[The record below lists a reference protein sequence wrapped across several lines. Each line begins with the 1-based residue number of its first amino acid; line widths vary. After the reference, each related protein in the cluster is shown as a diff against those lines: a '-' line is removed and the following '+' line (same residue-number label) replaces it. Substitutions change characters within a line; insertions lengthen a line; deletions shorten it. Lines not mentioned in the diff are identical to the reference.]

1 MRYADFPTLVDA
13 LDYAALSSAGMNF
26 YDRRCQLEDQLEYQT
41 LKARAEAGA
50 KRLLSLN
57 LKKGDRVALIAE
69 TSSGF
74 VEAFFACQYAGLV
87 AVPLAIPMGVGQRDS
102 WSAKLQGLLA
112 SCQPA
117 AIITGDEWLPLVN
130 AATHNNPELHVLSH
144 AWFKALPEADVALQR
159 PVPND
164 IAYLQYTSGST
175 RFPRGVIITH
185 REVMANLRAIS
196 HDGIKL
202 RPGDRCVSWL
212 PFYHDMGLV
221 GFLLTPVATQLSVDY
236 LRTQDFAMRPLQ
248 WLKLIS
254 KNRGTVS
261 VAPPFGYELCQ
272 RRVNEKDLAELDLSC
287 WRVAGIGAEPISAE
301 QLHQFAEC
309 FRQVNFDDKTFMPC
323 YGLAENALAVSFS
336 DEACGVVVNE
346 VDRDILE
353 YQGKAVAPGAETR
366 AVSTF
371 VNCGKALPEHGIEIR
386 NEADIPV
393 AERVVGHICI
403 SGPSLMSGYFGDQV
417 SQDEIAAT
425 GWLDTGDLGYLLDG
439 YLYVTGRIKDLIIIR
454 GRNIWPQD
462 IEYIAEQEPEI
473 HSGDAI
479 AFVTAQEKSFC
490 RSSVGSATKHVAGSL
505 STRWQLGSKANL
517 ALPRISICCRPTV
530 FPEHPP
536 ASLPVRKRKTL
547 SEGLCCQSSCAGIP
561 GMNQTV
567 AVTGATGFIGKYIID
582 NLLARG
588 FHVRALTRTARAH
601 VNDNLTWVR
610 GSLEDTHS
618 LSELVAGASA
628 VVHCAGQV
636 RGHKEEIF
644 TRCNVDGSLRLM
656 QAAKESGFCQRFL
669 FISSLAARHPELS
682 WYANSKHVAEQRLTA
697 MADEITLGVF
707 RPTAVYGPGDKELK
721 PLFDWMLRGLLPR
734 LGTPETLLS
743 FLHVTDF
750 AQAVGQWLSAET
762 VQTQTYELCDGVAG
776 GYDWQ
781 RVQQLVADVRCGSV
795 RMVGIPLPLL
805 TCLAD
810 ISTALSRLAGKEPML
825 TRSKIR
831 ELTHAD
837 WSASNNRISEDINW
851 FPGIS
856 LEHALR
862 NGLF

>member
-1 MRYADFPTLVDA
+1 MVYMSNKIFTHSLPMRYADFPTLVDA

-41 LKARAEAGA
+41 LKTRAEAGA

-57 LKKGDRVALIAE
+57 LKKGDLVALIAE

-130 AATHNNPELHVLSH
+130 AATHDNPELHVLSH

-309 FRQVNFDDKTFMPC
+309 FRQVNFDNKTFMPC

-336 DEACGVVVNE
+336 DEASGVVVNE

-386 NEADIPV
+386 NEAGMPV

-403 SGPSLMSGYFGDQV
+403 SGPSLMSGYFGDQA

-479 AFVTAQEKSFC
+479 AFVTAQEKIILQIQC
-490 RSSVGSATKHVAGSL
+490 
-505 STRWQLGSKANL
+505 
-517 ALPRISICCRPTV
+517 RISDEER
-530 FPEHPP
+530 
-536 ASLPVRKRKTL
+536 
-547 SEGLCCQSSCAGIP
+547 
-561 GMNQTV
+561 
-567 AVTGATGFIGKYIID
+567 
-582 NLLARG
+582 RG
-588 FHVRALTRTARAH
+588 QLIHA
-601 VNDNLTWVR
+601 
-610 GSLEDTHS
+610 
-618 LSELVAGASA
+618 
-628 VVHCAGQV
+628 
-636 RGHKEEIF
+636 
-644 TRCNVDGSLRLM
+644 
-656 QAAKESGFCQRFL
+656 
-669 FISSLAARHPELS
+669 LAARIQSEFG
-682 WYANSKHVAEQRLTA
+682 VTA
-697 MADEITLGVF
+697 AIE
-707 RPTAVYGPGDKELK
+707 
-721 PLFDWMLRGLLPR
+721 LLPPHSIPR
-734 LGTPETLLS
+734 TSSGKPARAEAKKRYQKAYAAS
-743 FLHVTDF
+743 LHV
-750 AQAVGQWLSAET
+750 QES
-762 VQTQTYELCDGVAG
+762 
-776 GYDWQ
+776 
-781 RVQQLVADVRCGSV
+781 
-795 RMVGIPLPLL
+795 
-805 TCLAD
+805 LA
-810 ISTALSRLAGKEPML
+810 
-825 TRSKIR
+825 
-831 ELTHAD
+831 
-837 WSASNNRISEDINW
+837 
-851 FPGIS
+851 
-856 LEHALR
+856 
-862 NGLF
+862 

>member
-1 MRYADFPTLVDA
+1 
-13 LDYAALSSAGMNF
+13 
-26 YDRRCQLEDQLEYQT
+26 
-41 LKARAEAGA
+41 
-50 KRLLSLN
+50 
-57 LKKGDRVALIAE
+57 
-69 TSSGF
+69 
-74 VEAFFACQYAGLV
+74 
-87 AVPLAIPMGVGQRDS
+87 MGVGQRDS

-130 AATHNNPELHVLSH
+130 AATHNNNPELHVLSH
-144 AWFKALPEADVALQR
+144 AWFKALPEADVVLQR

-185 REVMANLRAIS
+185 HEVMANLRAIS

-309 FRQVNFDDKTFMPC
+309 FRQVNFDDKTLMPC

-393 AERVVGHICI
+393 AERVIGHICI

-490 RSSVGSATKHVAGSL
+490 RSSVGSATKNVAGSL

-734 LGTPETLLS
+734 LGTPETQLS

-795 RMVGIPLPLL
+795 RMVGIPQPLL

-810 ISTALSRLAGKEPML
+810 ISTALNRLAGKEPML

>member
-1 MRYADFPTLVDA
+1 MSNKIFTHSLPMRYADFPTLVDA
-13 LDYAALSSAGMNF
+13 LDYAALGSAGMSF
-26 YDRRCQLEDQLEYQT
+26 YDRRCQLEEKLEYQT
-41 LKARAEAGA
+41 LKVRAETGA

-102 WSAKLQGLLA
+102 WSTKLQGLLA

-130 AATHNNPELHVLSH
+130 AATHDNLKLHVLSH

-159 PVPND
+159 PVPDD

-254 KNRGTVS
+254 KNHGTVS

-336 DEACGVVVNE
+336 DEASGVVVNE

-353 YQGKAVAPGAETR
+353 YQGKAVTPGVETR

-386 NEADIPV
+386 NEAGIPV

-403 SGPSLMSGYFGDQV
+403 SGPSLMSGYFGDQA
-417 SQDEIAAT
+417 SQDEITAT

-479 AFVTAQEKSFC
+479 AFVTAQEKIILQIQC
-490 RSSVGSATKHVAGSL
+490 
-505 STRWQLGSKANL
+505 
-517 ALPRISICCRPTV
+517 RISDAER
-530 FPEHPP
+530 
-536 ASLPVRKRKTL
+536 
-547 SEGLCCQSSCAGIP
+547 
-561 GMNQTV
+561 
-567 AVTGATGFIGKYIID
+567 
-582 NLLARG
+582 
-588 FHVRALTRTARAH
+588 RTQLIH
-601 VNDNLTWVR
+601 
-610 GSLEDTHS
+610 
-618 LSELVAGASA
+618 
-628 VVHCAGQV
+628 
-636 RGHKEEIF
+636 
-644 TRCNVDGSLRLM
+644 
-656 QAAKESGFCQRFL
+656 
-669 FISSLAARHPELS
+669 SLAARIQSEFG
-682 WYANSKHVAEQRLTA
+682 VTA
-697 MADEITLGVF
+697 AID
-707 RPTAVYGPGDKELK
+707 
-721 PLFDWMLRGLLPR
+721 LLPPHSIPR
-734 LGTPETLLS
+734 TSSGKPARAEAKKRYQKAVAAS
-743 FLHVTDF
+743 FHV
-750 AQAVGQWLSAET
+750 QES
-762 VQTQTYELCDGVAG
+762 
-776 GYDWQ
+776 
-781 RVQQLVADVRCGSV
+781 
-795 RMVGIPLPLL
+795 
-805 TCLAD
+805 LA
-810 ISTALSRLAGKEPML
+810 
-825 TRSKIR
+825 
-831 ELTHAD
+831 
-837 WSASNNRISEDINW
+837 
-851 FPGIS
+851 
-856 LEHALR
+856 
-862 NGLF
+862 

>member
-1 MRYADFPTLVDA
+1 
-13 LDYAALSSAGMNF
+13 
-26 YDRRCQLEDQLEYQT
+26 
-41 LKARAEAGA
+41 
-50 KRLLSLN
+50 
-57 LKKGDRVALIAE
+57 
-69 TSSGF
+69 
-74 VEAFFACQYAGLV
+74 
-87 AVPLAIPMGVGQRDS
+87 MGVGQRDS

>member
-1 MRYADFPTLVDA
+1 
-13 LDYAALSSAGMNF
+13 
-26 YDRRCQLEDQLEYQT
+26 
-41 LKARAEAGA
+41 
-50 KRLLSLN
+50 
-57 LKKGDRVALIAE
+57 
-69 TSSGF
+69 
-74 VEAFFACQYAGLV
+74 
-87 AVPLAIPMGVGQRDS
+87 
-102 WSAKLQGLLA
+102 
-112 SCQPA
+112 
-117 AIITGDEWLPLVN
+117 
-130 AATHNNPELHVLSH
+130 
-144 AWFKALPEADVALQR
+144 
-159 PVPND
+159 
-164 IAYLQYTSGST
+164 
-175 RFPRGVIITH
+175 
-185 REVMANLRAIS
+185 
-196 HDGIKL
+196 
-202 RPGDRCVSWL
+202 
-212 PFYHDMGLV
+212 
-221 GFLLTPVATQLSVDY
+221 
-236 LRTQDFAMRPLQ
+236 MRPLQ

-479 AFVTAQEKSFC
+479 AFVTAQENHFADPVSDQ
-490 RSSVGSATKHVAGSL
+490 RRRTSRAAYPRAGS
-505 STRWQLGSKANL
+505 SDPK
-517 ALPRISICCRPTV
+517 RIWRYRGYRSVAAPQYSRTSSGK
-530 FPEHPP
+530 P
-536 ASLPVRKRKTL
+536 ARAEAKNVIRRLMLPVFMCRN
-547 SEGLCCQSSCAGIP
+547 P

-734 LGTPETLLS
+734 LGTPETQLS

-750 AQAVGQWLSAET
+750 AQAVSQWLSAET

-795 RMVGIPLPLL
+795 RMVGIPQPLL

-810 ISTALSRLAGKEPML
+810 ISTALNRLAGKEPML

>member
-1 MRYADFPTLVDA
+1 MSNKIFTHSLPMRYADFPTLVDA
-13 LDYAALSSAGMNF
+13 LDYAALSNAGMNF
-26 YDRRCQLEDQLEYQT
+26 YDRRSQLEDELEYHT
-41 LKARAEAGA
+41 LKVRAETGA
-50 KRLLSLN
+50 RRLLSLN

-102 WSAKLQGLLA
+102 WSTKLQGLLA

-130 AATHNNPELHVLSH
+130 AATHDNPELHVLSH

-159 PVPND
+159 PVLDD

-301 QLHQFAEC
+301 QLHQFAKC

-336 DEACGVVVNE
+336 DEASGVVVNE

-353 YQGKAVAPGAETR
+353 YQGKAVTPGVETR

-386 NEADIPV
+386 NEAGIPV

-403 SGPSLMSGYFGDQV
+403 SGPSLMSGYFGDQA
-417 SQDEIAAT
+417 SQDEITAT

-479 AFVTAQEKSFC
+479 AFVTAQEKIILQIQC
-490 RSSVGSATKHVAGSL
+490 
-505 STRWQLGSKANL
+505 
-517 ALPRISICCRPTV
+517 RISDAER
-530 FPEHPP
+530 
-536 ASLPVRKRKTL
+536 
-547 SEGLCCQSSCAGIP
+547 
-561 GMNQTV
+561 
-567 AVTGATGFIGKYIID
+567 
-582 NLLARG
+582 
-588 FHVRALTRTARAH
+588 RTQLIH
-601 VNDNLTWVR
+601 
-610 GSLEDTHS
+610 
-618 LSELVAGASA
+618 
-628 VVHCAGQV
+628 
-636 RGHKEEIF
+636 
-644 TRCNVDGSLRLM
+644 
-656 QAAKESGFCQRFL
+656 
-669 FISSLAARHPELS
+669 SLAARIQSEFG
-682 WYANSKHVAEQRLTA
+682 VTA
-697 MADEITLGVF
+697 AID
-707 RPTAVYGPGDKELK
+707 
-721 PLFDWMLRGLLPR
+721 LLPPHSIPR
-734 LGTPETLLS
+734 TSSGKPARAEAKKRYQKAVAAS
-743 FLHVTDF
+743 FHV
-750 AQAVGQWLSAET
+750 QES
-762 VQTQTYELCDGVAG
+762 
-776 GYDWQ
+776 
-781 RVQQLVADVRCGSV
+781 
-795 RMVGIPLPLL
+795 
-805 TCLAD
+805 LA
-810 ISTALSRLAGKEPML
+810 
-825 TRSKIR
+825 
-831 ELTHAD
+831 
-837 WSASNNRISEDINW
+837 
-851 FPGIS
+851 
-856 LEHALR
+856 
-862 NGLF
+862 

>member
-1 MRYADFPTLVDA
+1 MVYMSNKIFTHSLPMRYADFPTLVDA

-41 LKARAEAGA
+41 LKTRAEAGA

-57 LKKGDRVALIAE
+57 LKKGERVALIAE

-336 DEACGVVVNE
+336 DEGSGVVVNE

-386 NEADIPV
+386 NEAGMPV

-479 AFVTAQEKSFC
+479 AFVTVQEKIILQIQC
-490 RSSVGSATKHVAGSL
+490 
-505 STRWQLGSKANL
+505 
-517 ALPRISICCRPTV
+517 RISDEER
-530 FPEHPP
+530 
-536 ASLPVRKRKTL
+536 
-547 SEGLCCQSSCAGIP
+547 
-561 GMNQTV
+561 
-567 AVTGATGFIGKYIID
+567 
-582 NLLARG
+582 RG
-588 FHVRALTRTARAH
+588 QLIHA
-601 VNDNLTWVR
+601 
-610 GSLEDTHS
+610 
-618 LSELVAGASA
+618 
-628 VVHCAGQV
+628 
-636 RGHKEEIF
+636 
-644 TRCNVDGSLRLM
+644 
-656 QAAKESGFCQRFL
+656 
-669 FISSLAARHPELS
+669 LAARIQSEFG
-682 WYANSKHVAEQRLTA
+682 VTA
-697 MADEITLGVF
+697 AID
-707 RPTAVYGPGDKELK
+707 
-721 PLFDWMLRGLLPR
+721 LLPPHSIPR
-734 LGTPETLLS
+734 TSSGKPARVEAKKRYQKAYAAS
-743 FLHVTDF
+743 LHV
-750 AQAVGQWLSAET
+750 QES
-762 VQTQTYELCDGVAG
+762 
-776 GYDWQ
+776 
-781 RVQQLVADVRCGSV
+781 
-795 RMVGIPLPLL
+795 
-805 TCLAD
+805 LA
-810 ISTALSRLAGKEPML
+810 
-825 TRSKIR
+825 
-831 ELTHAD
+831 
-837 WSASNNRISEDINW
+837 
-851 FPGIS
+851 
-856 LEHALR
+856 
-862 NGLF
+862 

>member
-1 MRYADFPTLVDA
+1 M
-13 LDYAALSSAGMNF
+13 
-26 YDRRCQLEDQLEYQT
+26 
-41 LKARAEAGA
+41 
-50 KRLLSLN
+50 
-57 LKKGDRVALIAE
+57 
-69 TSSGF
+69 
-74 VEAFFACQYAGLV
+74 
-87 AVPLAIPMGVGQRDS
+87 
-102 WSAKLQGLLA
+102 
-112 SCQPA
+112 
-117 AIITGDEWLPLVN
+117 
-130 AATHNNPELHVLSH
+130 
-144 AWFKALPEADVALQR
+144 
-159 PVPND
+159 
-164 IAYLQYTSGST
+164 
-175 RFPRGVIITH
+175 
-185 REVMANLRAIS
+185 
-196 HDGIKL
+196 
-202 RPGDRCVSWL
+202 
-212 PFYHDMGLV
+212 
-221 GFLLTPVATQLSVDY
+221 
-236 LRTQDFAMRPLQ
+236 RTQDFAMRPLQ

-309 FRQVNFDDKTFMPC
+309 FRQVNFDNKTFMPC

-336 DEACGVVVNE
+336 DEASGVVVNE

-386 NEADIPV
+386 NEAGMPV

-403 SGPSLMSGYFGDQV
+403 SGPNLMSGYFGDQF

-479 AFVTAQEKSFC
+479 AFVTAQEKIILQIQC
-490 RSSVGSATKHVAGSL
+490 
-505 STRWQLGSKANL
+505 
-517 ALPRISICCRPTV
+517 RISDEERRGQLIHALAARIQSEFGVTAAIDLL
-530 FPEHPP
+530 PP
-536 ASLPVRKRKTL
+536 HSIPRT
-547 SEGLCCQSSCAGIP
+547 SS
-561 GMNQTV
+561 
-567 AVTGATGFIGKYIID
+567 GKP
-582 NLLARG
+582 
-588 FHVRALTRTARAH
+588 ARA
-601 VNDNLTWVR
+601 
-610 GSLEDTHS
+610 E
-618 LSELVAGASA
+618 AGASA

-644 TRCNVDGSLRLM
+644 THCNVDGSLHLM

-734 LGTPETLLS
+734 LGAPDTQLS

-776 GYDWQ
+776 SYDWQ
-781 RVQQLVADVRCGSV
+781 RVQQLAADARCGSV
-795 RMVGIPLPLL
+795 RMVGIPLPVL

-856 LEHALR
+856 LEHALGNDSNLLIVFYVQIMPDDFVMQLHR
-862 NGLF
+862 F